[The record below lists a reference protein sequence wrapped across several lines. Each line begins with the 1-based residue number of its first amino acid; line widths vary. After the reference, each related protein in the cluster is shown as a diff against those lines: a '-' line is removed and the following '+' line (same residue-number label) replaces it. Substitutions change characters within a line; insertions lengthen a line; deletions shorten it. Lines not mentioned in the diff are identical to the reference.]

1 MSGRRSL
8 HIVVAAAVVTLAPPI
23 EAQQPDTARIA
34 PVVVTATRVPIG
46 VLDAPASVSVI
57 SGDELRR
64 RGSTSLASA
73 LAGLPGFQFAQ
84 SGSFGATTS
93 LFLRGGES
101 KYVKVLVD
109 GVPLND
115 PGGAIDFGG
124 LTTDNVERI
133 EVVRGPA
140 SVLYG
145 ADAVTG
151 VIQIFT
157 RRGSGAPRTVL
168 SARAGT
174 YASRDADAT
183 LLGSLGPGD
192 YSVSVARHDT
202 RGIYA
207 FNNAYHNTVG
217 SAGVH
222 LALDPATSL
231 AMSLRYNDGQFHYP
245 TDGGGEVVDINAQQS
260 QERTVLSADLTRRI
274 TPWLDAQ
281 LGLTSSSATGGTD
294 DRPDAPDGS
303 GTQSI
308 DRTRRRGVDFH
319 ANLELPLRGVLTAG
333 LQGEQEDERSESQF
347 TFGGSQSGSLFRAA
361 RHNAAAY
368 LQAIASPVSAVTL
381 TLGGRHDD
389 NERFGKFDTY
399 RVGGVWR
406 VTQSTRVRASAGT
419 AFREPTFFENYA
431 TGYVTGNPAL
441 EPERTASWELG
452 VRQFFAG
459 DRVSVGF
466 AHFDQ
471 RFNDII
477 DYTGSTNSCGASY
490 CNVARATA
498 RGRELE
504 AQVRATRSLTFDANL
519 THLET
524 KVLTPGYDTT
534 TGGLY
539 HAGEQLIR
547 RPATEWNVGGA
558 WSGRQGSL
566 DVRLMH
572 VGSRTD
578 RDFRAYP
585 AVPVVDPAYDR
596 VDLGAVLPLAAIAPR
611 LNGLEATLHV
621 ENLFDASYQ
630 SVFNFLSPGR
640 TILAGAR
647 ARF

>member
-1 MSGRRSL
+1 MAGRRSL
-8 HIVVAAAVVTLAPPI
+8 HIMLAGAAATTALPLG
-23 EAQQPDTARIA
+23 AQQSDTAHIA

-46 VLDAPASVSVI
+46 LLDAPASVSVI
-57 SGDELRR
+57 TGDELRL

-73 LAGLPGFQFAQ
+73 LAALPGLDFAQ
-84 SGSFGATTS
+84 SGSFGSTTS
-93 LFLRGGES
+93 LFVRGGES

-157 RRGSGAPRTVL
+157 RRGSGAPHTVV

-174 YASRDADAT
+174 YASRDADAAVIGA
-183 LLGSLGPGD
+183 LGSGD
-192 YSVSVARHDT
+192 YSLDLARHDT

-207 FNNAYHNTVG
+207 FNNGYHNTVG

-222 LALDPATSL
+222 LAPDPSTSL
-231 AMSLRYNDGQFHYP
+231 AVSLRYNDDQFHYP
-245 TDGGGEVVDINAQQS
+245 TDGGGEVVDSNALQS
-260 QERTVLSADLTRRI
+260 QERTILSADLSRRLRS
-274 TPWLDAQ
+274 WLDAQ
-281 LGLTSSSATGGTD
+281 LSLTSSSTTGGTD
-294 DRPDAPDGS
+294 NQPDAPNGS
-303 GTQSI
+303 GSESI
-308 DRTRRRGVDFH
+308 DRTRRRGVDLR
-319 ANLELPLRGVLTAG
+319 ANASLPAHGTLTVG

-347 TFGGSQSGSLFRAA
+347 TFGGSQSASVVHAS

-368 LQAIASPVSAVTL
+368 VQGIASPVQAVTV
-381 TLGGRHDD
+381 TLGARHDD

-406 VTQSTRVRASAGT
+406 LAPATHVRLSAGT

-431 TGYVTGNPAL
+431 TGYVTGNPSLA
-441 EPERTASWELG
+441 PERTTSWEAG
-452 VRQFFAG
+452 VRQSFAG
-459 DRVSVGF
+459 DRVSIG
-466 AHFDQ
+466 ATHFDQ
-471 RFNDII
+471 RFRNII
-477 DYTGSTNSCGASY
+477 DYTGSTSSCGASY
-490 CNVARATA
+490 CNVARAVA

-504 AQVRATRSLTFDANL
+504 AQVRATANLVLDANL

-534 TGGLY
+534 SGGLY
-539 HAGEQLIR
+539 HVGEELIR
-547 RPATEWNVGGA
+547 RPTTQWNVGAA
-558 WSGRQGSL
+558 WVDRRGSV

-572 VGSRTD
+572 VGERSD
-578 RDFRAYP
+578 RDFRPYP
-585 AVPVVDPAYDR
+585 ATPVVDRAYDR
-596 VDLGAVLPLAAIAPR
+596 VDLGANLPLGTFAPR

-621 ENLFDASYQ
+621 ENLFDARYQ